1 MDPDPVG
8 SGFNSPAWIRIRIQ
22 DWIQHTLKRGWN
34 GNIIM
39 AIKKMKSISKIFV
52 HFHRY
57 FSFKVMIG
65 IICIKIFL
73 GQDPDPDPVGS
84 GFRVDPG
91 SGFDVSGR
99 IHTPDTNIPYLGQR
113 RLLACFLSY
122 SVFWQL
128 QWNRQKSI
136 GTLSVLLKI
145 PIYLKSVK
153 KKL

>member
-1 MDPDPVG
+1 
-8 SGFNSPAWIRIRIQ
+8 
-22 DWIQHTLKRGWN
+22 
-34 GNIIM
+34 
-39 AIKKMKSISKIFV
+39 MKSISKIFV

-113 RLLACFLSY
+113 RLLAWFLSY

-153 KKL
+153 KKNYSFDQANRSLEVIKHFISQNFTLSRKENGIHTSIKILYSI